1 MIIEMKKAVVY
12 TRVSTDEQA
21 KNNLS
26 LKGQKDAIDDYCK
39 RLNIKITEPFC
50 DAGESAKTM
59 DRPDLMASLAYCSE
73 HYMESIILSFGS

>member
-1 MIIEMKKAVVY
+1 MYEMKKAVIY

-26 LKGQKDAIDDYCK
+26 LKGQKDAIEDYCK
-39 RLNIKITEPFC
+39 HLNIEVAKHFC

-59 DRPDLMASLAYCSE
+59 N
-73 HYMESIILSFGS
+73 